1 MAAFPRR
8 DERGSIPLAM
18 LLSVIALGLGA
29 VLASVV
35 SSSIDATRAD
45 VHRVQ
50 ALNAAHAGLDV
61 AVAHIVD
68 AGGSAP
74 VLPCGDAV
82 QGSAGVDGAGDY
94 RASITYHSV
103 DPDRLA
109 SPAAAVACTDL
120 TTPRRYAVVSS
131 EGSSGPRG
139 ATRTLTATYR
149 MPSVNEPDVPGGLI
163 RLYGSPP
170 LCIAAATDPVPRT
183 DDVLRVVACAPNAVN
198 QAFVYRP
205 DLSLALESDISPTG
219 LCIDETDPVAVKLQP
234 CVALKPA
241 QQWRYDGWRNFTDAA
256 GRCLSNVG
264 GILKLG
270 TSCHLAPDRVQ
281 TWEPDSGVGAGAA
294 GAVGTAQL
302 VNGDRAGRCLNA
314 ATATVRVHPCTQTA
328 LVATTPVAE
337 RWQFTSIGGPSGG
350 SVDLTD
356 LGALTTAGG
365 TGTLSYGVAAGRR
378 CLTAP
383 VGTTSVTVDAC
394 TGGSQQL
401 WTVTGHAATW
411 AASFTVQDRQGR
423 CLASSAQPI
432 DAYATMPVLA
442 ACDGT
447 RSQKWNVIPG
457 AFAPKL
463 RSVGE
468 Q

>member
-1 MAAFPRR
+1 
-8 DERGSIPLAM
+8 M

-35 SSSIDATRAD
+35 SSSIGATRAD

-61 AVAHIVD
+61 TLAHIVG
-68 AGGSAP
+68 AGGSVPA
-74 VLPCGDAV
+74 LPCGDAV
-82 QGSAGVDGAGDY
+82 QGSTGVDGAGGY

-103 DPDRLA
+103 DPDRLP

-149 MPSVNEPDVPGGLI
+149 MPAVNQTGVPGGLI

-170 LCIAAATDPVPRT
+170 LCIAAATSPIART
-183 DDVLRVVACAPNAVN
+183 DDALRVVACDPGAAN

-205 DLSLALESDISPTG
+205 DLSLALESDTSPTG

-234 CVALKPA
+234 CAALKPA
-241 QQWRYDGWRNFTDAA
+241 QQWRYDGWRNFTDAT
-256 GRCLSNVG
+256 GRCLSNIG
-264 GILKLG
+264 GALRLG
-270 TSCHLAPDRVQ
+270 TACHLAPDRVQ

-294 GAVGTAQL
+294 GAVGTAKL
-302 VNGDRAGRCLNA
+302 VNGEHVGRCLNA

-337 RWQFTSIGGPSGG
+337 RWQFTPTAGPAAGPI
-350 SVDLTD
+350 DLTD
-356 LGALTTAGG
+356 LAALAAVGR
-365 TGTLSYGVAAGRR
+365 TGTLSYGAAAGRR
-378 CLTAP
+378 CLAAP
-383 VGTTSVTVDAC
+383 VGTTSVTVEAC
-394 TGGSQQL
+394 TAGSQQL
-401 WTVTGHAATW
+401 WTVSGHAATW

-423 CLASSAQPI
+423 CLASSAQPV
-432 DAYATMPVLA
+432 DAHATRPVLA
-442 ACDGT
+442 TCDGT
-447 RSQKWNVIPG
+447 RSQKWNVVPG
-457 AFAPKL
+457 AFVPKL
-463 RSVGE
+463 RNVRE